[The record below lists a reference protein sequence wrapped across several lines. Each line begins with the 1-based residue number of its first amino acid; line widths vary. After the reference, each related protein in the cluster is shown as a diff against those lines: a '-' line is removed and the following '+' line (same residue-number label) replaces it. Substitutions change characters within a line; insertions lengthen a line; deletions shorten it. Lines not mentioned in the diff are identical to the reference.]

1 MINEIVFLL
10 QSIIMGIFALVS
22 LRLGKTGL
30 TCFVTITCILANLFV
45 VKQIVLC
52 GYTATA
58 SDAYSIGAVLG
69 LNLLQEYY
77 DRGAAQKA
85 IIISFILLIF
95 YCVVSQLH
103 LAYDPCIADTAHAHY
118 LAILGWMPRI
128 VAASLSVYITVQ
140 YIDAWFYGF
149 LKKLTTSRRLFRL
162 RLSGPSGSA
171 SYDGLRYGGQE
182 GNYLVV
188 RNVLSLVVCQLL
200 DTVLFSF
207 LGLYGILDNIT
218 EIIIVSYSVKLAAIG
233 ISIPFIML
241 SKKIMPQTKS
251 PDPI

>member
-1 MINEIVFLL
+1 MLNELVFLI
-10 QSIIMGIFALVS
+10 QSIVMGIFALVS
-22 LRLGKTGL
+22 LRLGKIGL

-45 VKQIVLC
+45 VKQIILC

-77 DRGAAQKA
+77 DRATAQRA
-85 IIISFILLIF
+85 IVISFILLIF
-95 YCVVSQLH
+95 YCIVSQLH
-103 LAYDPCIADTAHAHY
+103 LAYDPCIADAAHAHY

-149 LKKLTTSRRLFRL
+149 LKRFT
-162 RLSGPSGSA
+162 
-171 SYDGLRYGGQE
+171 Q
-182 GNYLVV
+182 GNYLVA
-188 RNVLSLVVCQLL
+188 RNVLSLIICQLL
-200 DTVLFSF
+200 DTILFSF

-218 EIIIVSYSVKLAAIG
+218 EIIIVSYSIKLAAIA

-241 SKKIMPQTKS
+241 SKKILPHIKT
-251 PDPI
+251 PDLI